1 MQIISKETDRLI
13 GLVEELLDFSKL
25 QQNEMKLVKGIV
37 NLRELLQEIMLN
49 LWTKAEKKGIQIKLE
64 TDENRF
70 STGMPT
76 A

>member
-49 LWTKAEKKGIQIKLE
+49 LWTKAEKGIQIKLE